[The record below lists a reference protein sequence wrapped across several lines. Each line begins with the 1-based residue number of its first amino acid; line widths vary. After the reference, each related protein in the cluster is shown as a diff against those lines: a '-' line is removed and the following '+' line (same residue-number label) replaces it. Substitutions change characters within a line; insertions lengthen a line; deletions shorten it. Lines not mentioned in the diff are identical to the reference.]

1 MIKLSLKI
9 SNSYVG
15 VLADRFEI
23 LKTEFQKSDP
33 NPSGVFV
40 AYLLDSDG
48 YTFSS
53 IFHCSVNL
61 ISEILDCEGNP
72 YQVNTVY
79 I

>member
-1 MIKLSLKI
+1 MIRLSLKI

-23 LKTEFQKSDP
+23 LKPKTQKGYPDCP
-33 NPSGVFV
+33 GVFV

-48 YTFSS
+48 YAFSS
-53 IFHCSVNL
+53 VFHCSADL
-61 ISEILDCEGNP
+61 FSEICDSEGYP
-72 YQVNTVY
+72 YQVETVY